1 MIYEHLGGRKIGR
14 ISFDKMYFKYIC
26 KKTCCKSRSLVYFLF
41 MVELFGLIFRF
52 TGKVKSELSENRR
65 INL

>member
-1 MIYEHLGGRKIGR
+1 MEGKYGEYHLIKGTLNIYAKRPAVKAGLWFI
-14 ISFDKMYFKYIC
+14 
-26 KKTCCKSRSLVYFLF
+26 FLF
-41 MVELFGLIFRF
+41 MVKLFGLIFRL